1 MRDTDRPPM
10 IQRNPRRAWPLLFVV
25 GVPCS
30 LLLAASQFAGPLGI
44 VDATVTTF
52 ASVAALIASAAG
64 CHRALLGPHRAGG
77 AALVIASAL
86 AVGGAL
92 EIDAA
97 RDVNRQPP
105 GWPAGLPR
113 FPGVWTGQGSARPGD
128 PARFEAIFTGRSR
141 SLRSYRAEH
150 PEGRRVSMPDG
161 CDGVVIGRHTVV
173 ECLSDRRWSV
183 EVRGGE

>member
-1 MRDTDRPPM
+1 M

-25 GVPCS
+25 GVPCA
-30 LLLAASQFAGPLGI
+30 LVLAASPLADLLGI

-52 ASVAALIASAAG
+52 ASVAALLASAAG
-64 CHRALLGPHRAGG
+64 CHRVLVGPHRARG
-77 AALVIASAL
+77 AALVVASAL

-92 EIDAA
+92 GIDAA

-105 GWPAGLPR
+105 GWPADLPR

-141 SLRSYRAEH
+141 SLRTYRAEH

-161 CDGVVIGRHTVV
+161 CDGVVIGRYTVV

-183 EVRGGE
+183 ELRGGK